1 MMGIADLLA
10 RAAPFRRALL
20 AISALTIAESFALL
34 ALPWLGGKVLGMIVA
49 GGGPQMA
56 EVVALLVLTLALL
69 TALNIAAAMLSARTA
84 GQVLAG
90 LRVEAYVH
98 VQRLGIAFHDS
109 SRQGD
114 LLALMTFE
122 VTNLSQFLT
131 ATLASV
137 PAMVLTA
144 IGAVLLVAFGAEL
157 ALRS

>member
-1 MMGIADLLA
+1 
-10 RAAPFRRALL
+10 
-20 AISALTIAESFALL
+20 
-34 ALPWLGGKVLGMIVA
+34 
-49 GGGPQMA
+49 MA

-144 IGAVLLVAFGAEL
+144 IGAMLLLFWLAVNLLRGEATLWTPKMPLTARAEWVNGHPSAIL
-157 ALRS
+157 TALEGL